1 MGGIEF
7 MSTFT
12 SEKAVLPQETATT
25 TFTDRLAAAV
35 ELAKPRVLAMIV
47 FTTLLTY
54 LIAATDPLVPA
65 HMLHTALGVLFAAG
79 GALALNQHME
89 HHLDSKMARTLHR
102 PIPSGRISPRAAF
115 VLGMSTMIFGY
126 VYLWVAVNPGCSIA
140 TMICGISYL
149 YMYTPLKLRSSMS
162 TFVGAIPGG
171 MLPIM
176 GWFAARDRL
185 EIGAWILFAIL
196 FLWQIPHALI
206 ISIRH
211 QNDYRRVGMKQ
222 LPIISKPLTTNR
234 QMILNILILIP
245 ITIMPYYVNMTEIIY
260 PITALVLGFALFVF
274 VVRFGMVRDSRS
286 AKSVFLAL
294 NAYLPLLL
302 LIMYLNKPS

>member
-12 SEKAVLPQETATT
+12 PEKAVMSQDNPTATLSN
-25 TFTDRLAAAV
+25 RLVAVV
-35 ELAKPRVLAMIV
+35 ELTKPRVLAMIV
-47 FTTLLTY
+47 FTTLLSS
-54 LIAATDPLVPA
+54 LIAATGPLDPAL
-65 HMLHTALGVLFAAG
+65 MLHTALGVFFAAG

-115 VLGMSTMIFGY
+115 LLGMSTMLFGY
-126 VYLWVAVNPGCSIA
+126 TYLWMVVNPGCSIA
-140 TMICGISYL
+140 TMICGLSYL
-149 YMYTPLKLRSSMS
+149 YLYTPMKLRSSMS

-176 GWFAARDRL
+176 GWFAARGKL

-245 ITIMPYYVNMTEIIY
+245 ITVMPFYVNMTGVFY
-260 PITALVLGFALFVF
+260 PIAALVLGFGLFVF
-274 VVRFGMVRDSRS
+274 VVRFGMVRDASS
-286 AKSVFLAL
+286 AKAVFIAL
-294 NAYLPLLL
+294 NAYLPILL
-302 LIMYLNKPS
+302 LIMYLNKPA